1 MGQFP
6 HIFLFPVATFT
17 TVAEELEVIAADAL
31 EPLGFELVEYRRG
44 GTRTRPLLDVRIDR
58 LDGEPVGVDDCARA
72 SRAIEARLDGSG
84 LVPERYVLEVSS
96 PGVERALKTPA
107 HWHRFVGRQVR
118 AKGSALDGGGE
129 FTLAAVEGDSGS
141 EEAVLVD
148 GKGVEHRVP
157 LSGISEARL
166 SFHWKR

>member
-1 MGQFP
+1 MG
-6 HIFLFPVATFT
+6 
-17 TVAEELEVIAADAL
+17 EELEVIAVEAL
-31 EPLGFELVEYRRG
+31 GPLGFELVEYRRG

-84 LVPERYVLEVSS
+84 LLPERYVLEVSS
-96 PGVERALKTPA
+96 PGVERVLKTPA
-107 HWHRFVGRQVR
+107 HWHRFVGSQVNV
-118 AKGSALDGGGE
+118 KGA
-129 FTLAAVEGDSGS
+129 TLAGREEYRIAAVEGEHGS

-148 GKGVEHRVP
+148 RKGVEHRVP

-166 SFHWKR
+166 AFHWKR